1 MHINTQTT
9 HNSSNRSGEWLTP
22 DSKRQLLNSLQWP
35 IYFINLVDNT
45 KLPCYT
51 LPTWKIWFQL
61 SGLYN
66 EIPQS
71 VKIPVDGAVRF
82 AIAFL
87 LECNLSVTFISRPK
101 TLTIHENR
109 LAWWSGEVLP
119 FSMWQN
125 LVRSRNQLDC
135 RIYRSTRALLE
146 KNIANVFSLSVW
158 ILCSFLVRKLNS
170 MIIDHHA
177 DSIFVEQE
185 NCNFPG
191 LFWHRKKCSPS
202 FIWIILL
209 SSLD

>member
-61 SGLYN
+61 SGLDN

-82 AIAFL
+82 AIAFCWKAIYQL
-87 LECNLSVTFISRPK
+87 HSYDIYLDPK
-101 TLTIHENR
+101 RWEFTKIDWHDDLTR
-109 LAWWSGEVLP
+109 
-119 FSMWQN
+119 
-125 LVRSRNQLDC
+125 C
-135 RIYRSTRALLE
+135 YRSVCDKILSALGT
-146 KNIANVFSLSVW
+146 N
-158 ILCSFLVRKLNS
+158 
-170 MIIDHHA
+170 
-177 DSIFVEQE
+177 
-185 NCNFPG
+185 
-191 LFWHRKKCSPS
+191 
-202 FIWIILL
+202 
-209 SSLD
+209 